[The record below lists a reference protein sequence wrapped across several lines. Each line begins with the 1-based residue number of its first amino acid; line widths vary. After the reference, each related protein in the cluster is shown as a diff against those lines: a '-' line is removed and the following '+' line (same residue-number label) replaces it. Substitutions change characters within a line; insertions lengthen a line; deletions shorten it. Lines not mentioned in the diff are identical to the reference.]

1 MAKYGQDSSLKN
13 SFLPKNEG
21 NKMGLTV
28 NTNLTAM
35 SAANS
40 LNRTQGQLSLTLS
53 RVSSGMRVTKAADD
67 AAGSAVAMNLKTEAR
82 SGRQAIRN
90 ANDGV
95 SVIQTAESATKEV
108 LNILDRMR
116 ELAVQSSSD
125 TLEDGE
131 RAYIDAEFH
140 QLSDEVERIAESSE
154 FNDLKL
160 SNGDNAELEV
170 QVGVDASSN
179 SRVSIT
185 LGNLKTSNLSVQTT
199 DIDLTQASTSQ
210 TAITEIDEAIDSVNS
225 IRASYGAVQ
234 NRLDSSI
241 RNMTTYVES
250 LSAAASQIVDADYAH
265 ETAEMTRLQVMQQA
279 GVAALGQARGINQS
293 VVSLLG

>member
-1 MAKYGQDSSLKN
+1 MS
-13 SFLPKNEG
+13 
-21 NKMGLTV
+21 LTV
-28 NTNLTAM
+28 NTNLSSI
-35 SAANS
+35 SAANA

-67 AAGSAVAMNLKTEAR
+67 AAGSAVAMNLSTQAR
-82 SGRQAIRN
+82 SGKQAIRN
-90 ANDGV
+90 ANDGI

-116 ELAVQSSSD
+116 ELAVQSSSE

-131 RAYIDAEFH
+131 RAYIDEEFH
-140 QLSDEVERIAESSE
+140 QLSEEVERIAQSSE
-154 FNDLKL
+154 FNDLAL
-160 SNGDNAELEV
+160 SDGSTSQLAV

-179 SRVSIT
+179 SRVTIE
-185 LGNLKTSNLSVQTT
+185 LGNLTTSNLSVQTT
-199 DIDLTQASTSQ
+199 DIDLTAASSAQTS
-210 TAITEIDEAIDSVNS
+210 ITTIDAAIDSVNS

-241 RNMTTYVES
+241 RNMSNYVES
-250 LSAAASQIVDADYAH
+250 LSAAASQIMDADYAH

-279 GVAALGQARGINQS
+279 GVAALSQAKGINQS

>member
-1 MAKYGQDSSLKN
+1 MS
-13 SFLPKNEG
+13 
-21 NKMGLTV
+21 LTV
-28 NTNLTAM
+28 NTNLSSI
-35 SAANS
+35 SAANA

-67 AAGSAVAMNLKTEAR
+67 AAGSAVAMNLSTQAR
-82 SGRQAIRN
+82 SGKQAIRN
-90 ANDGV
+90 ANDGI

-116 ELAVQSSSD
+116 ELAVQSSSE

-131 RAYIDAEFH
+131 RAYIDEEFH
-140 QLSDEVERIAESSE
+140 QLSDEVERIAQSSE
-154 FNDLKL
+154 FNDLAL
-160 SNGDNAELEV
+160 SDGSTSQLAV

-179 SRVSIT
+179 SRVTIE
-185 LGNLKTSNLSVQTT
+185 LGNLTTSNLSVQTT
-199 DIDLTQASTSQ
+199 DIDLTAASSAQAS
-210 TAITEIDEAIDSVNS
+210 ITTIDAAIDSVNS

-241 RNMTTYVES
+241 RNMSNYVES
-250 LSAAASQIVDADYAH
+250 LSAAASQIMDADYAH

-279 GVAALGQARGINQS
+279 GVAALSQAKGINQS

>member
-1 MAKYGQDSSLKN
+1 
-13 SFLPKNEG
+13 
-21 NKMGLTV
+21 MGLTV
-28 NTNLTAM
+28 NTNLAAM

-40 LNRTQGQLSLTLS
+40 LNSTQGQLSNTLA
-53 RVSSGMRVTKAADD
+53 RVSSGLRVTKAADD
-67 AAGSAVAMNLKTEAR
+67 AAGSAVAMNLKTNAR

-90 ANDGV
+90 ANDGI

-116 ELAVQSSSD
+116 ELSVQSSSE

-140 QLSDEVERIAESSE
+140 QLSDEVERIAQSSE
-154 FNDLKL
+154 FNDIQL
-160 SNGDNAELEV
+160 SDGTNTTLDV

-179 SRVSIT
+179 SRVSIS
-185 LGNLKTSNLSVQTT
+185 LGNLTTSNLSVETS

-210 TAITEIDEAIDSVNS
+210 TAITTIDAAIDSVNS
-225 IRASYGAVQ
+225 IRADYGAVQ
-234 NRLDSSI
+234 NRLESSVN
-241 RNMTTYVES
+241 NMNTYVES
-250 LSAAASQIVDADYAH
+250 LSAAASQNIDADYAH

>member
-1 MAKYGQDSSLKN
+1 
-13 SFLPKNEG
+13 
-21 NKMGLTV
+21 MGLTV
-28 NTNLTAM
+28 NTNLAAM

-40 LNRTQGQLSLTLS
+40 LNSTQGQLSNTLA
-53 RVSSGMRVTKAADD
+53 RVSSGLRVTKAADD
-67 AAGSAVAMNLKTEAR
+67 AAGSAVAMNLKTNAR

-90 ANDGV
+90 ANDGI
-95 SVIQTAESATKEV
+95 SVIQTAESASKEV

-116 ELAVQSSSD
+116 ELAVQSSSE

-140 QLSDEVERIAESSE
+140 QLSDEVERIAQSSE
-154 FNDLKL
+154 FNDILL
-160 SNGDNAELEV
+160 SDGTNSALAV

-179 SRVSIT
+179 SRVSIA
-185 LGNLKTSNLSVQTT
+185 LGDLTTSNLSVETS
-199 DIDLTQASTSQ
+199 DIDLTKASAAQS
-210 TAITEIDEAIDSVNS
+210 AITDIDSAIDSVNS

-234 NRLDSSI
+234 NRLESSI
-241 RNMTTYVES
+241 NNMTTYVES

-293 VVSLLG
+293 VISLLG

>member
-1 MAKYGQDSSLKN
+1 MS
-13 SFLPKNEG
+13 
-21 NKMGLTV
+21 LTV
-28 NTNLTAM
+28 NTNLSSQ
-35 SAANS
+35 SAANH
-40 LNRTQGQLSLTLS
+40 LNRTQGQLSVTLS

-67 AAGSAVAMNLKTEAR
+67 AAGSAVAMNLSTEAR

-90 ANDGV
+90 ANDGI

-116 ELAVQSSSD
+116 ELAVQSASE

-131 RAYIDAEFH
+131 RAYIDGEFH
-140 QLSDEVERIAESSE
+140 QLSDEVERIAQSSE
-154 FNDLKL
+154 FNDLQL
-160 SNGDNAELEV
+160 SDGSQSNLEV

-179 SRVSIT
+179 SRVTIE
-185 LGNLKTSNLSVQTT
+185 LGNLTTSNLSVQTT
-199 DIDLTQASTSQ
+199 DIDLTNASTAQ
-210 TAITEIDEAIDSVNS
+210 TSITTIDSAIDTVNS

-241 RNMTTYVES
+241 RNMSNYVES
-250 LSAAASQIVDADYAH
+250 LSAAASQIMDADYAH

-279 GVAALGQARGINQS
+279 GVAALGQARGMNQS
-293 VVSLLG
+293 VLALL

>member
-1 MAKYGQDSSLKN
+1 
-13 SFLPKNEG
+13 
-21 NKMGLTV
+21 MGLTV
-28 NTNLTAM
+28 NTNLAAM

-40 LNRTQGQLSLTLS
+40 LNSTQGQLSNTLA
-53 RVSSGMRVTKAADD
+53 RVSSGLRVTKAADD
-67 AAGSAVAMNLKTEAR
+67 AAGSAVAMNLKTNAR

-90 ANDGV
+90 ANDGI

-116 ELAVQSSSD
+116 ELSVQSSSE

-140 QLSDEVERIAESSE
+140 QLSDEVERIAQSSE
-154 FNDLKL
+154 FNDIQL
-160 SNGDNAELEV
+160 SDGTNTTLDV

-179 SRVSIT
+179 SRVSIS
-185 LGNLKTSNLSVQTT
+185 LGNLTTSNLSVETS

-210 TAITEIDEAIDSVNS
+210 SAITTIDAAIDSVNS
-225 IRASYGAVQ
+225 IRADYGAVQ
-234 NRLDSSI
+234 NRLESSVN
-241 RNMTTYVES
+241 NMNTYVES
-250 LSAAASQIVDADYAH
+250 LSAAASQIIDADYAH